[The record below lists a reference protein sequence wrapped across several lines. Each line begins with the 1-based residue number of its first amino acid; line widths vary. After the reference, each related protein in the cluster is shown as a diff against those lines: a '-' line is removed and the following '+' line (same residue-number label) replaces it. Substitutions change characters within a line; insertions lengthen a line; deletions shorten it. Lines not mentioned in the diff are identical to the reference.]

1 MREMVDDMV
10 DIVGGD
16 WGIMRTHKGANTS
29 PLSSSSSPL
38 FPSSSSSKLVLGGV
52 EEEECGF
59 KGEMRDVM
67 VIGGEVERRDV
78 REMVDKWEKEYKI
91 TLPSI
96 QPKLTS
102 DQDLIPSK
110 PNYLR
115 SRISE
120 TKKKDENNSNQQHEK
135 KKRNENK
142 MKNNIKMKK
151 DVKNNCGKD
160 QFEGEPVEG

>member
-1 MREMVDDMV
+1 M
-10 DIVGGD
+10 
-16 WGIMRTHKGANTS
+16 MRTHKGANTS

-38 FPSSSSSKLVLGGV
+38 FPSSSSSSRMVLGGV

-67 VIGGEVERRDV
+67 MIGGDVERRDV
-78 REMVDKWEKEYKI
+78 REMVDKWEDEYKI

-102 DQDLIPSK
+102 DQDFIPSK
-110 PNYLR
+110 PNLR
-115 SRISE
+115 SRVSE
-120 TKKKDENNSNQQHEK
+120 TKKQEDENNQQNEKK

-142 MKNNIKMKK
+142 MKSKKMKK

-160 QFEGEPVEG
+160 QFEGEPVDG